1 MVKPVIVARN
11 LLVVAALPLL
21 FCCDLVYWHTLPV
34 GFEGTAAY
42 GGLAFWFGV
51 IVTIVALGLATFSLF
66 RYGKT
71 ASRLIVLLC
80 SVAMLVLF
88 GLVFTAGEIRCN
100 ANHLTMR
107 WSERLAAVAPCLR

>member
-1 MVKPVIVARN
+1 MVNPVIVARN

-51 IVTIVALGLATFSLF
+51 IVTIVALGFATFSLV
-66 RYGKT
+66 RYGNT
-71 ASRLIVLLC
+71 APRLIVLLC
-80 SVAMLVLF
+80 SAAMLVLF

-107 WSERLAAVAPCLR
+107 WSERLAAVVPRHP